1 MTKPEAATRATLE
14 SILEEKQRLEE
25 SNRFLRR
32 RIQEEEDR
40 LNGRLR
46 LGDSRQGDRQRHR
59 LP

>member
-1 MTKPEAATRATLE
+1 MTKPEAATRETLE
-14 SILEEKQRLEE
+14 SILEEEQRLEE

-46 LGDSRQGDRQRHR
+46 LGDSRQGDRQ
-59 LP
+59 

>member
-1 MTKPEAATRATLE
+1 MTKPAAATRATLE

-46 LGDSRQGDRQRHR
+46 LGDSRQGDRQRHC